1 MFSQLI
7 IRYHKHNLPSM
18 KKIFFVLLVFF
29 PGIAFCQNL
38 PVQLNARVLKTGNHL
53 FTLRIEVQIKEGW
66 HAFAIS
72 DPVLGIEKCTILLE
86 NRNIL
91 FPDNSETGSD
101 CKTVLIK
108 DSLFGGK
115 SFSVFINK
123 IAIEKTVAIPDSLPF
138 LLIKLEAL
146 VSDNIQIVPVE
157 ISREVNLKI

>member
-1 MFSQLI
+1 MFGQLI
-7 IRYHKHNLPSM
+7 IRYHKHNLTSM

-72 DPVLGIEKCTILLE
+72 DPVLGIERCTILLE

-91 FPDNSETGSD
+91 FPDNSEAGSD
-101 CKTVLIK
+101 CKTVLVK
-108 DSLFGGK
+108 DAFFGGN
-115 SFSVFINK
+115 SFRVFTNK
-123 IAIEKTVAIPDSLPF
+123 ITIEKTVEVIDTIPYLF
-138 LLIKLEAL
+138 IRLEGM
-146 VSDNIQIVPVE
+146 VSDNKQIVPVE
-157 ISREVNLKI
+157 ISKELNIKM